1 MEMYHLLYQS
11 QLNKENTMTNH
22 ENIISLFDTYVAEND
37 KFENKGVKAAGTRAR
52 KALAE
57 IAKLTK
63 ERRKEIQETKT
74 ADK

>member
-1 MEMYHLLYQS
+1 MEMYHLLDQS

>member
-1 MEMYHLLYQS
+1 
-11 QLNKENTMTNH
+11 MTNH
-22 ENIISLFDTYVAEND
+22 ENLVHLFETYVSEHE
-37 KFENKGVKAAGTRAR
+37 KFEVKGVKAAGTRAR

-57 IAKLTK
+57 LTKFAK